1 MNTTKA
7 IRPITKRSRLKLSI
21 LISKILYKDKVKRKT
36 LKGQIVYENKANVS
50 QKSVPP
56 QIGRRYKHRTD
67 RQSINAGAGLC
78 NL

>member
-1 MNTTKA
+1 M
-7 IRPITKRSRLKLSI
+7 
-21 LISKILYKDKVKRKT
+21 DKVKRKT
-36 LKGQIVYENKANVS
+36 LKGQIVYENKASVS